1 MTPTMQPFNQVQWN
15 HDLRTLAAYGI
26 ALFLL
31 ACLLAYAPSI
41 VIAHRR
47 GMARVRRMDAKYGP
61 KHAVKK

>member
-15 HDLRTLAAYGI
+15 HDLQTLAAYGI

-31 ACLLAYAPSI
+31 ACLLSYAPSI
-41 VIAHRR
+41 VRAHRR